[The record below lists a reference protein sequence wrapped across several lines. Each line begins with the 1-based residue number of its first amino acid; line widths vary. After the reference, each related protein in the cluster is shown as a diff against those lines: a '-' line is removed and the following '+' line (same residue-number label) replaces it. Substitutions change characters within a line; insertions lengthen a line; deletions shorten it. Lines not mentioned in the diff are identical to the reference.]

1 MKQIDFYLKFVILIL
16 GVSASSIVCLAQE
29 AFPVTCKEY
38 NEIILTH
45 VLTPA
50 GPVPTAMD
58 ADGVYPYIS
67 YSETSNRPI
76 PKTYRMI
83 SLENE
88 FVKVVIC
95 PDLCGKV
102 MSMIH
107 KGSGKEVLYNPHL
120 VRHTRILP
128 RFYFVAGGI
137 EVSFPISHTPTQ
149 NEAVCYKIDRT
160 LTGFMLLVVSG
171 RYVTACSFLLNI
183 LWEQEITF

>member
-1 MKQIDFYLKFVILIL
+1 
-16 GVSASSIVCLAQE
+16 
-29 AFPVTCKEY
+29 
-38 NEIILTH
+38 
-45 VLTPA
+45 
-50 GPVPTAMD
+50 
-58 ADGVYPYIS
+58 
-67 YSETSNRPI
+67 
-76 PKTYRMI
+76 MI

-137 EVSFPISHTPTQ
+137 EVSFPYFTYPYS
-149 NEAVCYKIDRT
+149 E
-160 LTGFMLLVVSG
+160 
-171 RYVTACSFLLNI
+171 
-183 LWEQEITF
+183 